1 MQDDYVGL
9 GDLLTLLDE
18 DGYEVEQIAK
28 VDSDSVNELRIFF
41 FLYSNSCD
49 LHRHYQVLK
58 KKKKKNQENKI
69 L

>member
-28 VDSDSVNELRIFF
+28 VDSDSVNQLRIFF
-41 FLYSNSCD
+41 VFILKFL
-49 LHRHYQVLK
+49 
-58 KKKKKNQENKI
+58 
-69 L
+69 